1 MTKTKTTTN
10 KTQRQSPVST
20 GTCFTSPVLTIG
32 QERTGEKCQ
41 KQQLKKWCQKCSSRP
56 EHKTT
61 SLLTLKIIPSIKFF
75 LVYAPSPTPRLFENS
90 TLHPVQ
96 ELVGSVRLELKKWC
110 QTCSSGVKSN
120 KKKAIS
126 LLTLKI
132 ISSLKCFPASWS
144 MHPRPPPN
152 CLKTQPY
159 MQCKS

>member
-20 GTCFTSPVLTIG
+20 GTCFTSPVVPIG

-96 ELVGSVRLELKKWC
+96 ELVGSVRQAEKYFQHLPRHRFYFATILNWPLA
-110 QTCSSGVKSN
+110 TAAVK
-120 KKKAIS
+120 
-126 LLTLKI
+126 L
-132 ISSLKCFPASWS
+132 
-144 MHPRPPPN
+144 
-152 CLKTQPY
+152 
-159 MQCKS
+159 